1 MIGSVCLF
9 VRRITHRVTDGFACK
24 FLPQVRFWWDVFGVT
39 AVSFSSV
46 SLV

>member
-9 VRRITHRVTDGFACK
+9 VRRITHRVTDG